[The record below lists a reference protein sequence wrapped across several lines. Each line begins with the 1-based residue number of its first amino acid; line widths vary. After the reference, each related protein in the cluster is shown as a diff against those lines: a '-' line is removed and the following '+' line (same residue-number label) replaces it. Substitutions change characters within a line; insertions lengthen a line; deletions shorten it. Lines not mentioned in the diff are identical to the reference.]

1 MLTTI
6 AKWVRSVGLAL
17 TAGAYL
23 YSSTLI
29 AQAAAPPAI
38 PPNIVTVAAKPM
50 IVLNLSR
57 DQEIF
62 TRAYNEYSDIDSD
75 GVPDTTY
82 KHTFDYYGY
91 FDSYK
96 CYEYAS
102 GVFNPVGSHRRQILH
117 RSMERQF
124 SQLGHHD
131 QSGCAAKDPVRGDTA
146 APTRAAATVL
156 ERANLPT
163 DTHSFA
169 KYYVGADL
177 AQLTPFTADQIAPAR
192 LREND
197 DVRRRIKYEADYNQK
212 WFYPSTVPANA
223 PAHGSTCTDLVNA
236 VYGDSS
242 PPENYNCVWF
252 NTGSAFSTGVFSGS
266 WFQADVGDQMIVEF
280 QDDTNKEM
288 RGTVITSG

>member
-6 AKWVRSVGLAL
+6 SKWVRSIGLAL

-82 KHTFDYYGY
+82 KHAFDYYGY

-96 CYEYAS
+96 CYEYTS
-102 GVFNPVGSHRRQILH
+102 GVFNPVGSTADKYCTGQWSGNFLNWATMTKVDVLRKILYGGY
-117 RSMERQF
+117 RST
-124 SQLGHHD
+124 
-131 QSGCAAKDPVRGDTA
+131 DTA
-146 APTRAAATVL
+146 ASTVL

-169 KYYVGADL
+169 KYYVGEDL
-177 AQLTPFTADQIAPAR
+177 AQLTPFTA
-192 LREND
+192 
-197 DVRRRIKYEADYNQK
+197 
-212 WFYPSTVPANA
+212 
-223 PAHGSTCTDLVNA
+223 
-236 VYGDSS
+236 
-242 PPENYNCVWF
+242 
-252 NTGSAFSTGVFSGS
+252 
-266 WFQADVGDQMIVEF
+266 
-280 QDDTNKEM
+280 
-288 RGTVITSG
+288 